1 MSTIRSKK
9 AELTPKSV
17 VQDLSYLGTKFAQFN
32 SLQES
37 IAKIFQW
44 ENYSKSLLF
53 LLIGSFTCFR
63 PIMLLI
69 IPLVYLNVYILIPY
83 YCIPQYTAKL
93 QQEQN
98 QKTPI
103 VLMKNHSTYK
113 ESLLDIVLTKL
124 LKPAP
129 QQVTVDPLSEDTGVI
144 SSGDSAE
151 SKKAALYHTPE
162 DIPNS
167 MEFVI
172 NMKDLQT
179 MQGKFVNFMRNT
191 EKFLYKNEKLSNDK
205 AGAIMVSQILAV
217 CTIVLYFVRT
227 LINWSLLSMIV
238 LWSALFWNHPLSNAL
253 KTLLKNPKNLKMVDL
268 GGESESE
275 SADEKNDSLELST
288 PELNTAT
295 TTSAEIQP
303 PTTKTSLTATSSTK
317 DIANPGST
325 PSTENKFKTFT
336 RNVTKVI
343 RSAYPIEKDRV
354 QVYEIQ
360 YKDQTNNTWVPA
372 VFTLSPTEIYLNSL
386 ENNKQHPIKSVESL
400 DLILPPK
407 NWMYTPES
415 TWQHIN
421 DGKEAN
427 FMVNWLLDL
436 NIPLSDLDLW
446 KIQKSSN
453 SSNPLEKGFIYF
465 KHNKNMRIR
474 KLYRPIVFIS

>member
-1 MSTIRSKK
+1 MSTLRSKK

-53 LLIGSFTCFR
+53 LVIGSFTCFR

-179 MQGKFVNFMRNT
+179 MQGKFVNFMRST

-253 KTLLKNPKNLKMVDL
+253 KTLLKNPKNLKMEDL

-275 SADEKNDSLELST
+275 SADEKNDSLELSI

-317 DIANPGST
+317 DIANPGSCLLYT
-325 PSTENKFKTFT
+325 SPSP
-336 RNVTKVI
+336 RDC
-343 RSAYPIEKDRV
+343 S
-354 QVYEIQ
+354 
-360 YKDQTNNTWVPA
+360 
-372 VFTLSPTEIYLNSL
+372 
-386 ENNKQHPIKSVESL
+386 
-400 DLILPPK
+400 
-407 NWMYTPES
+407 
-415 TWQHIN
+415 
-421 DGKEAN
+421 
-427 FMVNWLLDL
+427 
-436 NIPLSDLDLW
+436 
-446 KIQKSSN
+446 
-453 SSNPLEKGFIYF
+453 
-465 KHNKNMRIR
+465 
-474 KLYRPIVFIS
+474 

>member
-1 MSTIRSKK
+1 MSTIRTTK

-17 VQDLSYLGTKFAQFN
+17 VRDLSYLGTKFAQFN
-32 SLQES
+32 SLQDS

-44 ENYSKSLLF
+44 ENYAKSLLF
-53 LLIGSFTCFR
+53 LVIASFTCFR

-69 IPLVYLNVYILIPY
+69 IPLIYLNVYILIPY
-83 YCIPQYTAKL
+83 YCVPQYTAKY

-98 QKTPI
+98 QKNPI
-103 VLMKNHSTYK
+103 VLMKSHSTYK
-113 ESLLDIVLTKL
+113 ESLVDIVLTKL
-124 LKPAP
+124 LKPVP
-129 QQVTVDPLSEDTGVI
+129 QTVTVDPLSADTGVI
-144 SSGDSAE
+144 SSGDSAK
-151 SKKAALYHTPE
+151 SGKALYHTPE
-162 DIPNS
+162 EVPNS

-179 MQGKFVNFMRNT
+179 MQGKFVNFMRDT
-191 EKFLYKNEKLSNDK
+191 EKFLYKNEKLANDK
-205 AGAIMVSQILAV
+205 AGAIMTSQILAV
-217 CTIVLYFVRT
+217 LTIVLYFIRT
-227 LINWSLLSMIV
+227 LINWSLLTMIV

-253 KTLLKNPKNLKMVDL
+253 KSFFRNPKKLKMVDL
-268 GGESESE
+268 GSESE
-275 SADEKNDSLELST
+275 TESLVDTDESLELST
-288 PELNTAT
+288 SGLDTAT
-295 TTSAEIQP
+295 TTSADLQP
-303 PTTKTSLTATSSTK
+303 TTLTAESMAEPTTKDLTTAT
-317 DIANPGST
+317 NT
-325 PSTENKFKTFT
+325 PSTGNKFRSFT

-343 RSAYPIEKDRV
+343 RSAYPIEKDWV

-360 YKDQTNNTWVPA
+360 YKDHANNSWIPA

-386 ENNKQHPIKSVESL
+386 ENNKQHSIKSVESL

-421 DGKEAN
+421 GGKEAN